1 MPSASLMSSD
11 PIARSLRSDPLAG
24 ASDISFMN
32 EQDPGPSNPSFS
44 SRFGHFM
51 AENTTAGGLFRSA
64 TAENA
69 TPGQQGWATAGL
81 GMMGLGMLAGG
92 IPGIAL
98 SLAPMAIDYFQ
109 NNANPFASEAPS
121 SSWWTDPDTK
131 FDPSTQMAT
140 APVDPVTIET
150 TYDDSGG
157 SWGGGDSNSGNWSAG
172 EDDGSTGSATV

>member
-1 MPSASLMSSD
+1 
-11 PIARSLRSDPLAG
+11 
-24 ASDISFMN
+24 
-32 EQDPGPSNPSFS
+32 
-44 SRFGHFM
+44 
-51 AENTTAGGLFRSA
+51 
-64 TAENA
+64 
-69 TPGQQGWATAGL
+69 
-81 GMMGLGMLAGG
+81 MMGLGMLAGG

-131 FDPSTQMAT
+131 FDPNTQMET

-150 TYDDSGG
+150 TYDTSRD

-172 EDDGSTGSATV
+172 TDDGSTGSATV